1 MKYRD
6 VKLVVGTRNWTKRNQ
21 SGSTALIINSWFLQ
35 HIDKIIETRPQ
46 SGRSWFHSCCLRKP
60 FKTLTHVSKLLIA
73 LSVPCVSCLVAVK
86 QQNKSSKCKRF
97 NSKASCE
104 LKIHK
109 SSSEKERLSH
119 TCNKIYEADL
129 WKPWIN
135 YHTQLDKAKKHKNT
149 EVMIKMFVL
158 TITYTQVH
166 LFRSLRAMVF
176 KRDVKG
182 SGLAAHTHR
191 SSLVCP

>member
-1 MKYRD
+1 MKHRD

-21 SGSTALIINSWFLQ
+21 SGSTALIIISWFLQ
-35 HIDKIIETRPQ
+35 HIDKIIQTRPQ
-46 SGRSWFHSCCLRKP
+46 SGRSWFHSCFLGKP

-73 LSVPCVSCLVAVK
+73 LSVPCLSGLVAVN
-86 QQNKSSKCKRF
+86 NKTSQVKCKRF

-119 TCNKIYEADL
+119 TCNKIYEADQL
-129 WKPWIN
+129 
-135 YHTQLDKAKKHKNT
+135 LDKLPYSLIKKRNKNT

-158 TITYTQVH
+158 AIT
-166 LFRSLRAMVF
+166 
-176 KRDVKG
+176 
-182 SGLAAHTHR
+182 
-191 SSLVCP
+191 